1 MMAQSKK
8 RRVKTPIDT
17 VRDKFEEVRRPSQ
30 SEMPTPVLMRS
41 EPEPISEPSP
51 EPMESAPMKIKKNNA
66 WISHVKSIAES
77 KGIKFRDA
85 LRDPDTKATYKKTI

>member
-17 VRDKFEEVRRPSQ
+17 VRDKFEEVHRASQ
-30 SEMPTPVLMRS
+30 SEHPMVIPS
-41 EPEPISEPSP
+41 EPPSP
-51 EPMESAPMKIKKNNA
+51 EPPSPEPVPEPAPIKAKKNNA

-85 LRDPDTKATYKKTI
+85 LRDPETKATYKK

>member
-1 MMAQSKK
+1 MAQSKK

-17 VRDKFEEVRRPSQ
+17 VRDKFEEVHRASQ
-30 SEMPTPVLMRS
+30 SEHPMVIPS
-41 EPEPISEPSP
+41 EPPSP
-51 EPMESAPMKIKKNNA
+51 EPPSPEPVPEPAPIKAKKNNA

-85 LRDPDTKATYKKTI
+85 LRDPETKATYKK

>member
-17 VRDKFEEVRRPSQ
+17 VRDKFEEVHRPSH
-30 SEMPTPVLMRS
+30 SEFPTSVLMRS
-41 EPEPISEPSP
+41 EPPSSP
-51 EPMESAPMKIKKNNA
+51 EPEPVPEPVPVKSKKSNA
-66 WISHVKSIAES
+66 WISHVKSLAES

-85 LRDPDTKATYKKTI
+85 LRDPETKATYKK